1 MYDVILWCTNYENV
15 KIILRNIVVIEMFKK
30 KSSYNRSL
38 NDRMIDDND

>member
-30 KSSYNRSL
+30 KIFLQSIVER
-38 NDRMIDDND
+38 